1 MHRALTIPELVHE
14 IFSHVGT
21 SDLAS
26 SVSIVCKQWSD
37 ISTDI
42 IWRKLDD
49 LQPLLR
55 LIGEIEVNACPER
68 GRGHFSCKFT
78 SLYEDWGRFDFL
90 SRHVQVF
97 TLSISSIDYQPA
109 LSDIAMLRSGMVF
122 LPRLKELEWYGC
134 EGDSWKSS
142 VFMMHEGITTF
153 TLSVPWGLSNEGY
166 THTAQCFGFIAARM
180 PRLEYLHIDSIMYR
194 DPDISLLGL
203 ALEPVVSKLTSLK
216 SISFPLFTNTFSI
229 IAEMSTL
236 PHITS
241 IIIEND
247 SFSLHIPS
255 FPPGLSCSLPS
266 RLGTLYTSTTFGDA
280 TRLFNTDLPHLSD
293 IHLESGQSEVP
304 STVHHL
310 ARLISHCCRDLRELQ
325 LVSRQ
330 TTQEFTGSSF
340 DCITIADIAPL
351 FSCSAMEAL
360 TIVHAFPLLL
370 PDSDIRTLLT
380 RWPALKVLN
389 LNSSPSSFSRGGNN
403 LPLPEWKTLTTFA
416 RYGTNLVELGLYMN
430 GLVDVPDHKDA
441 YPFAQLDLLIVGTSD
456 IRGSHDEARLLS
468 YILPSGCTIIVDS
481 MIDPGWEQ
489 IIPLI
494 SVLQQVREEERE
506 AKKEL
511 ERRVVEL
518 EAQLASARN

>member
-1 MHRALTIPELVHE
+1 MHRALTIPELIHE
-14 IFSHVGT
+14 IFSHVST
-21 SDLAS
+21 RDLAS
-26 SVSIVCKQWSD
+26 SVSVVCKQWSD
-37 ISTDI
+37 ISTEI

-49 LQPLLR
+49 LRPLLR
-55 LIGEIEVNACPER
+55 LIGEIEVNPYIER
-68 GRGHFSCKFT
+68 GRGRFSCKFT
-78 SLYEDWGRFDFL
+78 SLYEDWSRFDFY
-90 SRHVQVF
+90 SRHVRVF
-97 TLSISSIDYQPA
+97 SLNGSSIDYQPA
-109 LSDIAMLRSGMVF
+109 LSDIAMLRSGMAF

-180 PRLEYLHIDSIMYR
+180 SRLEYLHIASIRYR
-194 DPDISLLGL
+194 DPHISLLGS

-216 SISFPLFTNTFSI
+216 SITFPPFTNTFSI

-236 PHITS
+236 PHITTIVVEDRS
-241 IIIEND
+241 Y
-247 SFSLHIPS
+247 SAHIPS

-266 RLGTLYTSTTFGDA
+266 RLGTLRAFTTFGDA

-293 IHLESGQSEVP
+293 ILLESGQSEAP
-304 STVHHL
+304 STVHRL
-310 ARLISHCCRDLRELQ
+310 ARLISHCCRNIRELQ
-325 LVSRQ
+325 LTSPE
-330 TTQEFTGSSF
+330 TPQEFTGSF

-351 FSCSAMEAL
+351 FSCSAMEVL
-360 TIVHAFPLLL
+360 IIEHAFPLLL
-370 PDSDIRTLLT
+370 PDSDIRTLLI

-389 LNSSPSSFSRGGNN
+389 LNSTPLSFTREVSN
-403 LPLPEWKTLTTFA
+403 LPLPEWKTLATFA

-430 GLVDVPDHKDA
+430 GLVDVPDNKDA
-441 YPFAQLDLLIVGTSD
+441 YPFAQLASLIVGASE

-468 YILPSGCTIIVDS
+468 YILPSGCTITADS
-481 MIDPGWEQ
+481 SDEWEQ

-494 SVLQQVREEERE
+494 PVLWQVQAEERE

-518 EAQLASARN
+518 EAQLTSARN